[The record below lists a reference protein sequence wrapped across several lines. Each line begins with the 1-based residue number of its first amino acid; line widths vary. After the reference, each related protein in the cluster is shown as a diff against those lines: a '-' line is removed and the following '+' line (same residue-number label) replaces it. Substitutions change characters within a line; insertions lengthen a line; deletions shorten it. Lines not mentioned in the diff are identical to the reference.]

1 MRARVRDQSEV
12 EGQIVYRGYLHGQQL
27 LGFEQVVQI
36 GLRVDAVNVAA
47 FGVYGREVVLPLL
60 VAHVHRTLVGEE
72 HGVAPIAGR
81 HHAVEHVDTTL
92 NGFQD
97 VLGRTHTHQVARTV
111 LGQDV
116 VDHLNHLVH
125 HLRRLANSQSAN
137 AGAASVVQLAQ
148 HVTDMLG
155 SVLSEVFIGAALY
168 DGKQCLVVAIQRFR
182 LVEALHATLQP
193 ALGQPERVLGILV
206 VALSWWTLVK
216 GHHDIGTNDAL
227 CVHHVFWREDM
238 LRTIDMAAKLTT
250 LFLQLADARQRE
262 HLETTRVRQ
271 DGAVPRVELVQSAS
285 LAQDIESWAQIQVVG
300 VAQND
305 LCLHLLA
312 ELSEVYTL
320 HTAHRTH
327 RHEDGRLDGS
337 VVCLYQS

>member
-1 MRARVRDQSEV
+1 M
-12 EGQIVYRGYLHGQQL
+12 
-27 LGFEQVVQI
+27 
-36 GLRVDAVNVAA
+36 
-47 FGVYGREVVLPLL
+47 
-60 VAHVHRTLVGEE
+60 
-72 HGVAPIAGR
+72 
-81 HHAVEHVDTTL
+81 
-92 NGFQD
+92 
-97 VLGRTHTHQVARTV
+97 
-111 LGQDV
+111 
-116 VDHLNHLVH
+116 
-125 HLRRLANSQSAN
+125 
-137 AGAASVVQLAQ
+137 
-148 HVTDMLG
+148 
-155 SVLSEVFIGAALY
+155 
-168 DGKQCLVVAIQRFR
+168 
-182 LVEALHATLQP
+182 
-193 ALGQPERVLGILV
+193 V

-312 ELSEVYTL
+312 ELGEMHCL
-320 HTAHRTH
+320 HASHRTDG
-327 RHEDGRLDGS
+327 HEDRGLDLTVIGGDQS
-337 VVCLYQS
+337 CTGVTRIVAMLYLEPHAYFCFFSSSGMVKSSGCATISLVSAKFHTSCTFST